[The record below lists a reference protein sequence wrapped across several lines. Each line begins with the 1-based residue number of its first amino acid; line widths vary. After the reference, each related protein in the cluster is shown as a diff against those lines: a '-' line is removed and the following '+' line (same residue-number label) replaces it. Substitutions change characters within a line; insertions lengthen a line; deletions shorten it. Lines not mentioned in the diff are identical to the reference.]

1 MLNQLLS
8 QLGATTKITVGVA
21 MSPGI
26 GLEII
31 EINPKTKTIEKY
43 ACKQLDYDYS
53 KREIADYDRFRE
65 VLIELFDELKISRK
79 SNIVLVTFCSLWTN
93 FITDSTW

>member
-26 GLEII
+26 GLEMI

-53 KREIADYDRFRE
+53 KREIADYDR
-65 VLIELFDELKISRK
+65 
-79 SNIVLVTFCSLWTN
+79 
-93 FITDSTW
+93 

>member
-26 GLEII
+26 GLEMI
-31 EINPKTKTIEKY
+31 EINLKQRPLKSMLANNWITIILREKL
-43 ACKQLDYDYS
+43 Q
-53 KREIADYDRFRE
+53 
-65 VLIELFDELKISRK
+65 
-79 SNIVLVTFCSLWTN
+79 
-93 FITDSTW
+93 ITTDLEKF

>member
-26 GLEII
+26 GLEMI

-43 ACKQLDYDYS
+43 NWITIIL
-53 KREIADYDRFRE
+53 REK
-65 VLIELFDELKISRK
+65 LQ
-79 SNIVLVTFCSLWTN
+79 
-93 FITDSTW
+93 ITTDLEKF